1 MNPGA
6 RLSLAFI
13 LGASFLLSSCGYV
26 RALVAQAQDQAQAQ
40 DADRLVEISRTYAT
54 SALPSAATPPTPSSK
69 TQSAAVPV
77 DDGPEYEY
85 ESQIMMYL
93 VRNDYDSLDREARD
107 ARSRKVRFK
116 GGPWKLYDFYEGIS
130 KPPSGDQATD
140 EDWNLQ
146 IEALKA
152 WVAARPESA
161 AARIALA
168 ETYLSY
174 GWRARGSGYAD
185 TVSDDGWNLFGQR
198 VSMAAS
204 ALVDA
209 AKLKEKCPY
218 WFEVMQQVALAQGW
232 DKSQAKEL
240 LDAAMSFEPGF
251 YHYYREIPTFC
262 CPNGMVIRPMRRP
275 LPSRSRTNSAAS
287 RESSCISKSPAR
299 SYADAIRMMTALSC
313 NSCRGRKS
321 KMATPLSVSCMATR
335 ISKSTVSRIWPS
347 WSTTS
352 RQLSSALAAIGD
364 NWEPKVWH
372 QQLDF
377 LKAKAWAESQ
387 QGQSTL
393 ASPETQSARMPRREF

>member
-1 MNPGA
+1 
-6 RLSLAFI
+6 
-13 LGASFLLSSCGYV
+13 
-26 RALVAQAQDQAQAQ
+26 DQAQAQ

-251 YHYYREIPTFC
+251 YHYYREYANFLLPKW
-262 CPNGMVIRPMRRP
+262 NGDP
-275 LPSRSRTNSAAS
+275 
-287 RESSCISKSPAR
+287 
-299 SYADAIRMMTALSC
+299 ADAPAFAEQISNQLGGQQGKFVYFEVSSTIVCGC
-313 NSCRGRKS
+313 NSDDDGSQLQLLSWPKIKDGYAALGQLYGYSNLKINRFAY
-321 KMATPLSVSCMATR
+321 MAVLEHDKPAAQ
-335 ISKSTVSRIWPS
+335 P
-347 WSTTS
+347 
-352 RQLSSALAAIGD
+352 ALAAIGD

-387 QGQSTL
+387 QGQ
-393 ASPETQSARMPRREF
+393 